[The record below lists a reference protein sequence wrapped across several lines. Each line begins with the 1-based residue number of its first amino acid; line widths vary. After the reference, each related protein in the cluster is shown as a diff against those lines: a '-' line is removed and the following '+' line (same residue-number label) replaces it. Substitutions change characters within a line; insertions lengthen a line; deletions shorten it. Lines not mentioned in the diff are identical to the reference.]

1 MNDWYPAL
9 TTTSLLVI
17 ALWFG
22 RKLIEI
28 RLTKSVQHE
37 FDTKLESLR
46 AKLKENEE
54 LFKAELRTKEVEIA
68 SLRSG
73 AMTAMA
79 SRQIALDKRRL
90 EAVDQLWSAF
100 TALWP
105 AKGLTLMIAPFDF
118 DKVVE
123 ESARDPKLR
132 EAFAMLENLNDPK
145 KIGSINAIRE
155 RPFVSPMA
163 WAIFSAYQS
172 IVMQGVAKCAL
183 IKSGIGKNFL
193 DKDAIAKLVKAALP
207 HYEEYINKYG
217 DSAYH
222 YLLDELEEKLLDE
235 LQKILAGAELD
246 KASVAQAAEI
256 LKLSNEIMAS
266 SKQSDIPPYS
276 SP

>member
-1 MNDWYPAL
+1 MNDWFPAL

-22 RKLIEI
+22 RKLIAT

-54 LFKAELRTKEVEIA
+54 LFKAELRTKEAEIA

-100 TALWP
+100 TALLP
-105 AKGLTLMIAPFDF
+105 AKGLTLMLAPFDF

-145 KIGSINAIRE
+145 KIDSINAIRE

-172 IVMQGVAKCAL
+172 IVMQGVAKYAL

-207 HYEEYINKYG
+207 HHVGGFLNAPFSGGVETKW
-217 DSAYH
+217 
-222 YLLDELEEKLLDE
+222 
-235 LQKILAGAELD
+235 LAKRRGARQGPMFD
-246 KASVAQAAEI
+246 
-256 LKLSNEIMAS
+256 
-266 SKQSDIPPYS
+266 
-276 SP
+276 